1 MMASATPSAQSV
13 EIVCAVGDVPFLAR
27 GRVRHE
33 QQGTYTIDVDRDASS
48 LPSGARIILS
58 YPDGQS
64 DRIVAKVDRVSG
76 NELVCSQQQ
85 LRQRERREF
94 PRLHGGV
101 PVRYRRVSAADFT
114 GTAAR
119 WLRGSED
126 PVVLGPDEAWVEP
139 ERFMNYS
146 VTGLRF
152 RTDDEVKLHE
162 IMLLE
167 LGVPDSPDRWRCTA
181 RCVHAGTNPDG
192 PGQIIALEF
201 VQIPGAAREALT
213 NMTLEAQ
220 ALLLG

>member
-1 MMASATPSAQSV
+1 MMASAPRASQSV
-13 EIVCAVGDVPFLAR
+13 EIVCAVGDIPFLAR
-27 GRVRHE
+27 GRVR
-33 QQGTYTIDVDRDASS
+33 QQRLGTYTIDVDRDASS
-48 LPSGARIILS
+48 LPAGARIILS

-101 PVRYRRVSAADFT
+101 PVRYRRVAPADFT
-114 GTAAR
+114 ATAAR

-126 PVVLGPDEAWVEP
+126 AAVIGPADAWVEP

-152 RTDDEVKLHE
+152 RTDDDVRLHE
-162 IMLLE
+162 ILLME
-167 LGVPDSPDRWRCTA
+167 LGVPDRADRWRCTA
-181 RCVHAGTNPDG
+181 RCVHAGANPDG
-192 PGQIIALEF
+192 EGQIIALEF

-213 NMTLEAQ
+213 DMTLEAQ